1 MPKIHGVDIKKYQ
14 TEYTLAASIAMG
26 ISGHK
31 DAYVVV
37 EGTTDEVLFSELF
50 NERVRFHVAEGK
62 TRVVAI
68 MKLLEGYEI
77 KRAFGIVD
85 ADYWPLTGDNPNLPN
100 LFITD
105 TPDVESLVVRSE
117 AFRKAVKNYCNVQF
131 IEDFLRREGVEAPV
145 AVRDILV
152 KGAAKLGYI
161 RYMSQKE
168 KKSIDF
174 KGVDFSSFIDIQ
186 TLSVDDK
193 KLCDFLDSSGRVTRS
208 LAAEWIDHYTKG
220 AGDPWQF
227 ACGHDIV
234 SLMVLA
240 LRHSNLG
247 WRENRDSYNKDDI
260 EAGLRQAYETRHFRE
275 TCLCRNIEEW
285 AEQSLGASI
294 VRS

>member
-1 MPKIHGVDIKKYQ
+1 MPKIYGVDIKKYQ
-14 TEYTLAASIAMG
+14 NEYTFAASIAMG
-26 ISGHK
+26 ISCHR

-37 EGTTDEVLFSELF
+37 EGATDEVLFSELF

-68 MKLLEGYEI
+68 MKLLEGYQI

-85 ADYWPLTGDNPNLPN
+85 ADYWPLTGDKPNLPN
-100 LFITD
+100 LFLTD
-105 TPDVESLVVRSE
+105 TPDLESQVVSSE
-117 AFRKAVKNYCNVQF
+117 AFRKTVKNYCNTKF
-131 IEDFLRREGVEAPV
+131 IDELLQQEGLEGHL

-174 KGVDFSSFIDIQ
+174 KGVDFSSFVDIQ
-186 TLSVDDK
+186 TLAVDDK

-208 LAAEWIDHYTKG
+208 LATEWIDLYAKG

-247 WRENRDSYNKDDI
+247 WRENRNSYNKDDI

-275 TCLCRNIEEW
+275 TCLCRNIEDW
-285 AEQSLGASI
+285 AQQSLGNSL
-294 VRS
+294 VRN

>member
-1 MPKIHGVDIKKYQ
+1 MPKIFGVDIKKYQ
-14 TEYTLAASIAMG
+14 NEYTFAASIAMG
-26 ISGHK
+26 ISCHR

-37 EGTTDEVLFSELF
+37 EGATDEVLFSELF
-50 NERVRFHVAEGK
+50 NECVRFHVAEGK

-85 ADYWPLTGDNPNLPN
+85 ADYWPLTGDKPNLPN
-100 LFITD
+100 LFLTD
-105 TPDVESLVVRSE
+105 TPDVESQVVMSE
-117 AFRKAVKNYCNVQF
+117 AFRKAVKNYCNTKF
-131 IEDFLRREGVEAPV
+131 IDELLRQEGLEGHL
-145 AVRDILV
+145 AVRNILV
-152 KGAAKLGYI
+152 NGAAKLGYI

-174 KGVDFSSFIDIQ
+174 KGVDFNSFVDIQ
-186 TLSVDDK
+186 TLAVDDK
-193 KLCDFLDSSGRVTRS
+193 KLCDFLDSSGRASHTLSAQWLS
-208 LAAEWIDHYTKG
+208 LYSNEDN
-220 AGDPWQF
+220 DPWRF

-240 LRHSNLG
+240 LQRSNLG

-275 TCLCRNIEEW
+275 TCLCRNIEDW
-285 AEQSLGASI
+285 AQRSLGTSL
-294 VRS
+294 VRN